1 MILSDILFQLERIA
15 NSLEVLADTKLERIP
30 KEKAPPVEFFDS
42 TKEINYEEEN
52 RRDLARNK
60 MEEKMLNASKAGL
73 FFEEDALT
81 EQELMQL

>member
-15 NSLEVLADTKLERIP
+15 NSLEALADTKLERIP

-42 TKEINYEEEN
+42 TKETDFEEVN
-52 RRDLARNK
+52 KRDLARNK
-60 MEEKMLNASKAGL
+60 IEEKMLDASKSGL

>member
-15 NSLEVLADTKLERIP
+15 NSLEALADTKLERIP

-42 TKEINYEEEN
+42 TKETDYEEEKIFHMQQN
-52 RRDLARNK
+52 RIQ
-60 MEEKMLNASKAGL
+60 EKLLVANKAGL